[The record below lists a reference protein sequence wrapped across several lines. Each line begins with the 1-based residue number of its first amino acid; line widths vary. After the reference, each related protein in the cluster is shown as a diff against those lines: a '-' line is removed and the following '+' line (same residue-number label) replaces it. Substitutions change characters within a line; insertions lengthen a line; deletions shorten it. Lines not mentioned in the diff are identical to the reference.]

1 MIAHVEEEKIYVLD
15 TLQHDKHYYT
25 TVKEFVVLGFVINE
39 LINKNCK
46 RAYHLVKNGPRQ
58 PDRDNCGLL
67 MLKIMQ
73 CWTMGRLPSFSLKEH
88 TSIITKSFV
97 GVKDDYL
104 AESNDFVSYLKKLV
118 AANNAQEYIKNNHF
132 DELDTQNV
140 EERNYYKDAAKEFK

>member
-25 TVKEFVVLGFVINE
+25 TVKEFV
-39 LINKNCK
+39 
-46 RAYHLVKNGPRQ
+46 
-58 PDRDNCGLL
+58 
-67 MLKIMQ
+67 
-73 CWTMGRLPSFSLKEH
+73 EH